1 MILSIINFGWI
12 LITTFLLGYAV
23 NRLILGKRIKYH
35 IDLILVTGLMAATVY
50 AETVSIFGPVS
61 LWVSIGLG
69 VIAAGI
75 FFLLR
80 KEIVSF
86 ISDSVKQKRFP
97 AYIAAVLV
105 LGAGGG
111 NFKFYSSGLRY
122 RSVPCAGN
130 QMDK

>member
-1 MILSIINFGWI
+1 MILSVMNFSWV

-23 NRLILGKRIKYH
+23 SRLISGKRVEYC

-50 AETVSIFGPVS
+50 AEAVSIFGPVD
-61 LWVSIGLG
+61 LWASVGLG
-69 VIAAGI
+69 VMAIGI

-86 ISDSVKQKRFP
+86 VKGSFKEKRFP

-111 NFKFYSSGLRY
+111 NFKFGSNGLRY
-122 RSVPCAGN
+122 RSVPRAGN
-130 QMDK
+130 QMD